1 MDEKGKKTSISR
13 GRMPTQH
20 MDEKGKK
27 HLHQEVE
34 CQPNIWMRKGK
45 KKKTSTSRGRIPN
58 QYMDEKRMRLPP
70 WWNFRVSI
78 GQNMCNIQY
87 NTHFVCFMEE

>member
-1 MDEKGKKTSISR
+1 
-13 GRMPTQH
+13 

-34 CQPNIWMRKGK
+34 CQPNIWMRKQK
-45 KKKTSTSRGRIPN
+45 KKAPTSRARIPN
-58 QYMDEKRMRLPP
+58 QYMDEKRMRISP

-78 GQNMCNIQY
+78 GQNLCNIQY
-87 NTHFVCFMEE
+87 TLCLLHGRIEDGRGGCTNKWGVLKVYL